1 VTAATLTSVLAGL
14 KVVDFSHAAAGPYC
28 SELLA
33 ELGAEVLKIESP
45 AGDHFRDAQGGAV
58 YANVNRNKR
67 CITLDLK
74 STKGLEIAKRLV
86 ADADILVES
95 YIPGTMAGLGLGF
108 EDAHEINRRL
118 VYVSISGFGQTG
130 PYRRR
135 PGYDVVAQAMS
146 GLMAATG
153 EADRP
158 PVRVGAS
165 LLDYGTGLFAAFGT
179 LAALREREKDGR
191 GRQVDANLLETGIG
205 WMNYWFT
212 YYGFTGEVPVRQ
224 GSGLTLFAPY
234 QVFNTCDGELFI
246 GVSTDRFFTDFCKL
260 FGLEALLANPNYS
273 SNAARCANRKEL
285 VQAVQSRLDGMRKV
299 DCIALLEKAA
309 IPHAPVLD
317 VSDVAADD
325 HVRARK
331 ILGELAGNDGR
342 PQLIP
347 RLPLTVSGLPH
358 REPTP
363 APRRH
368 QHTAEVLRELGYAAE
383 EVHALIRSGVVQDE
397 SSHTDQNHEGDK
409 K

>member
-1 VTAATLTSVLAGL
+1 MSVLEGV

-67 CITLDLK
+67 CLTLDLK
-74 STKGLEIAKRLV
+74 TADGLEIAKKLI
-86 ADADILVES
+86 ATADILVES
-95 YIPGTMAGLGLGF
+95 YIPGTMAGLGLGV
-108 EDAHEINRRL
+108 EQAHEVNPRL
-118 VYVSISGFGQTG
+118 IYVSISGFGQTG

-153 EADRP
+153 EADRS

-165 LLDYGTGLFAAFGT
+165 LIDYGTGLFAAFGV
-179 LAALREREKDGR
+179 LAALRQRDKDGK

-212 YYGFTGEVPVRQ
+212 YFGFTGEVPVRQ

-234 QVFNTCDGELFI
+234 QVFKTRDGELFI
-246 GVSTDRFFTDFCKL
+246 GVSTDRFFADFCRL
-260 FGLEALLANPNYS
+260 FGLESLLSNPNYQ
-273 SNAARCANRKEL
+273 SNSARCAHRQQLVEA
-285 VQAVQSRLDGMRKV
+285 VQARVGDMRKA
-299 DCIALLEKAA
+299 DCIALLERAG

-317 VSDVAADD
+317 VSDVIADE
-325 HVRARK
+325 HVRSRSVLRASP
-331 ILGELAGNDGR
+331 GSDGR
-342 PQLIP
+342 SQLMP
-347 RLPLTVSGLPH
+347 RLPLTLGGLAH
-358 REPTP
+358 REPSP
-363 APRRH
+363 APRPG
-368 QHTAEVLRELGYAAE
+368 QHTARVLEELGYSAKH
-383 EVHALIRSGVVQDE
+383 VDALVRSGVVRDE
-397 SSHTDQNHEGDK
+397 SNQVHHAH
-409 K
+409 